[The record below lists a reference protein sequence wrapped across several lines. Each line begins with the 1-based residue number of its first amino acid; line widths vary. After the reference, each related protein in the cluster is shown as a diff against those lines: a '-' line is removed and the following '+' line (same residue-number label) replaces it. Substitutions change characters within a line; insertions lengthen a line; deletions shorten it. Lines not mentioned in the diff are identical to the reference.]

1 MQSPGFQSNV
11 KNIGSPL
18 MQQNQ
23 YGIQSS
29 QMGGQFGGYIQQLQ
43 KQIGGLQS
51 QIQAMSQ
58 RQPQQ
63 AAMATTQQAA
73 GTPSKEITPRTS
85 TPFTQEHFDEMIASN
100 SKLSQSD
107 APQYKSYEAYIDH
120 MTKPRMTREEFD
132 EMISRKPM
140 LSSMAPQY
148 KSYEAFLEHTKN
160 RGPGRSRRYTYGPV
174 AG

>member
-1 MQSPGFQSNV
+1 
-11 KNIGSPL
+11 
-18 MQQNQ
+18 
-23 YGIQSS
+23 
-29 QMGGQFGGYIQQLQ
+29 
-43 KQIGGLQS
+43 
-51 QIQAMSQ
+51 MSQ

-63 AAMATTQQAA
+63 AAIQAA
-73 GTPSKEITPRTS
+73 GTFSKEITPRTS

-148 KSYEAFLEHTKN
+148 KSYEAFSEHTKN
-160 RGPGRSRRYTYGPV
+160 RGRGRSRRYTYGPAAETSGSPDPHLPTKGPLAETPFAKFSPRYSMNKYGGV
-174 AG
+174 QKAA